1 MESADAVMYQL
12 LESVGDTPIVSGL
25 TILVLFTLI
34 QNFIL
39 FRKLRALLRGGD
51 GKSLEGT
58 IKKLGERVESIEAH
72 AKEMTLILKE
82 ADERLG
88 RSVQGISVKR
98 FDPFQNAGGQQSFAT
113 AILSENGDGVVISG
127 IHARDGVRVYAKE
140 VKKFASERE
149 LSEEEKTAIREVQES
164 LEKN

>member
-98 FDPFQNAGGQQSFAT
+98 FDPFQNAGGQRR
-113 AILSENGDGVVISG
+113 SG
-127 IHARDGVRVYAKE
+127 LCEG
-140 VKKFASERE
+140 
-149 LSEEEKTAIREVQES
+149 SEEVCIGTGTLRRRKNCHTRSSRIARKELMERTSGVFAKACNPCFS
-164 LEKN
+164 LAYAR